1 MDFFSRNLTELA
13 KQGTLGSFH
22 GREKVL
28 QQAVTVLAQDGK
40 SNVIFTGEPG
50 VGKTAVVEALAQKI
64 ATGDAPDSLRNA
76 SIQEL
81 DVNALTAGTIYHGQ
95 FEANTKA
102 LIDNLLAHP
111 NVIVF
116 MDEIHSILSVSSD
129 QNRVSPFANFIK
141 PYLARGEIRMI
152 GATTNREYEAMN
164 ARDSA
169 FARRFVR
176 IDVPEPSRDEAVGI
190 LRLVAEPKAQKAGVI
205 LGDGV
210 VEAAVDLSIRSI
222 LDRRLPDKAIDL
234 LAGCIGTKSAE
245 RVSGPPRDAVSPS
258 KMLDLIDRELASIAR
273 QDWSGA
279 SLLVAEWF
287 KNKRGSGVI
296 LTVSDLQKL
305 ISERFGGMDSGDPA
319 AVGKVLG
326 LENELRAG
334 VIGQDRAIQ
343 AVCSAL
349 KRTMAT
355 GRSVRPIG
363 SFLFLGPTGVGKTE
377 LCRVV
382 ASQLFGKGAL
392 LQYNMSEYGNRGDAT
407 KLTGASPGC
416 VGYEE
421 GGRLVRDV
429 AAKPSSVVLFDEIE
443 KADEDIHKLLL
454 QILEEGKLQDGTGK
468 VCSFSQ
474 TLVML
479 TSNIAA
485 DWISKLPKNYLAEH
499 YDDVHQQLLER
510 LKQELK
516 PEIVNRIDEIVIF
529 APLEKE
535 DLERILA
542 LLLTGENRRLKENNR
557 PSIELTPGAQT
568 LVIEKGFDPSMG
580 ARPLRRAL
588 EQLVMTNLAD
598 YILEQ
603 SLHGTLSATSELIAE
618 RRDGGIVILPKGK
631 VPA

>member
-1 MDFFSRNLTELA
+1 
-13 KQGTLGSFH
+13 
-22 GREKVL
+22 
-28 QQAVTVLAQDGK
+28 
-40 SNVIFTGEPG
+40 
-50 VGKTAVVEALAQKI
+50 
-64 ATGDAPDSLRNA
+64 
-76 SIQEL
+76 
-81 DVNALTAGTIYHGQ
+81 
-95 FEANTKA
+95 
-102 LIDNLLAHP
+102 
-111 NVIVF
+111 
-116 MDEIHSILSVSSD
+116 
-129 QNRVSPFANFIK
+129 
-141 PYLARGEIRMI
+141 
-152 GATTNREYEAMN
+152 
-164 ARDSA
+164 
-169 FARRFVR
+169 
-176 IDVPEPSRDEAVGI
+176 
-190 LRLVAEPKAQKAGVI
+190 
-205 LGDGV
+205 
-210 VEAAVDLSIRSI
+210 
-222 LDRRLPDKAIDL
+222 
-234 LAGCIGTKSAE
+234 
-245 RVSGPPRDAVSPS
+245 
-258 KMLDLIDRELASIAR
+258 
-273 QDWSGA
+273 
-279 SLLVAEWF
+279 
-287 KNKRGSGVI
+287 
-296 LTVSDLQKL
+296 
-305 ISERFGGMDSGDPA
+305 MDSGDPA

-392 LQYNMSEYGNRGDAT
+392 LQYDMSEYMSPADAT
-407 KLTGASPGC
+407 KLTGASPGY

-443 KADEDIHKLLL
+443 KAHPDIHNLLL
-454 QILEEGKLQDGTGK
+454 QILEEGKLQDKTGK

-542 LLLTGENRRLKENNR
+542 LLLAGENRRLKENNR
-557 PSIELTPGAQT
+557 PSIELTPGTQT

-588 EQLVMTNLAD
+588 EQLVMTKLAD
-598 YILEQ
+598 YILNQ
-603 SLHGTLSATSELIAE
+603 TLHGGLNADAVLVANAK
-618 RRDGGIVILPKGK
+618 DGQITISPREQLRS
-631 VPA
+631 

>member
-1 MDFFSRNLTELA
+1 MEFFSRNLTELA
-13 KQGTLGSFH
+13 KQGALGNFH

-40 SNVIFTGEPG
+40 SNVVFTGEPG
-50 VGKTAVVEALAQKI
+50 VGKTAVVEALAQRI
-64 ATGDAPDSLRNA
+64 ATGNAPDSLRNA

-81 DVNALTAGTIYHGQ
+81 DVNALTAGTVYHGQ
-95 FEANTKA
+95 FEANAKA
-102 LIDNLLAHP
+102 LIDSLLAHP

-176 IDVPEPSRDEAVGI
+176 IDVPEPSRDEAIGI
-190 LRLVAEPKAQKAGVI
+190 LRLVAEPQAQKAGVI

-245 RVSGPPRDAVSPS
+245 RASRPSGDAASPP
-258 KMLDLIDRELASIAR
+258 KMLDLIDRELAAIES
-273 QDWSGA
+273 QDWKAA
-279 SLLVAEWF
+279 SLLIAEWF
-287 KNKRGSGVI
+287 KDKRRSGVT

-305 ISERFGGMDSGDPA
+305 VSERFGGMDSGDPA
-319 AVGKVLG
+319 AVRKVLG

-349 KRTMAT
+349 KRGMAT

-392 LQYNMSEYGNRGDAT
+392 LQYDMSEYMSREDAT
-407 KLTGASPGC
+407 KLTGAPPGYI
-416 VGYEE
+416 GFEE

-429 AAKPSSVVLFDEIE
+429 AAKPSSLVLFDEIE
-443 KADEDIHKLLL
+443 KSHPDIHNLLL
-454 QILEEGKLQDGTGK
+454 QILEEGKLQDKTGK
-468 VCSFSQ
+468 ACSFSQ

-485 DWISKLPKNYLAEH
+485 DWIAKLPKNYLAEH

-535 DLERILA
+535 DLEHILG
-542 LLLTGENRRLKENNR
+542 LLLAEENRRLKENNR
-557 PSIELTPGAQT
+557 PSIELTAEAQT

-588 EQLVMTNLAD
+588 EQLVMTPLAD

-603 SLHGTLSATSELIAE
+603 TLHGTVSATSELIAE

-631 VPA
+631 VPE